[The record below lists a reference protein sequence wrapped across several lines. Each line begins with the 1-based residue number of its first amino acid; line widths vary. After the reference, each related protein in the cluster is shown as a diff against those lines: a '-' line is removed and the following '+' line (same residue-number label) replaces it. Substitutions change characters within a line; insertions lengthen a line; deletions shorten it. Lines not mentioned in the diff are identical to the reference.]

1 MYYTVEYIIFNTIL
15 IISLLIIIIIIVI
28 VIILSRAVE
37 KQRVEAIEFLLSNSV
52 NVPLG
57 NLGNRSTPLL
67 AACFNSDIKIATL
80 LIKHS
85 PILCFVTDEKMGLSP
100 LHISCSRGN
109 TPIVMAMLRVLKDD
123 YYNTESDEESEHTL
137 NIRDSIGRTPLF
149 NACYHGRLEVVKGL
163 LQFKEELPHT
173 VDINVPEQGG
183 RTPLHA
189 AIASSKNSKE
199 IVDLLL
205 KHSELDLNVVGR
217 ASSRARKYLLKLL
230 QRRDSSS
237 SIPFIRFD
245 QPGPSSSPRPLHDSP
260 FSPPLTCSPLDTPVS
275 DDLDTEYGVL
285 RSKGSG
291 DNPLFPVTPKSP
303 VSTLTHSTTP
313 TSPPKTTP
321 TTTMSVYQ
329 SSSGLLQIKN
339 NPVNTEGGGGEGEGD
354 IQVTPLA
361 EACIFHNDDII
372 DALLAHGATDSNTLA
387 TQICATIRRSE
398 LLRKIL
404 SRQCELEDEGVG
416 LDGLHPLRHHLQW
429 KGKHLKSVKGAW
441 LDSEA
446 SFYTIGR
453 GSIDG
458 CQVIPYERVGYT
470 GISKVTLSR
479 NHLISVPIEL
489 FQLPNVTSIDL
500 SYNQLKSLPEP
511 SNGWSCDNLSM
522 LNLSENSLTM
532 LPSCLWA
539 LPSITMVMASDNKLE
554 YLLTGYDPFQDG
566 KLSKTLIEVNL
577 SRNCLPTVTEF
588 LFLFPRLSRIN
599 LSHNSLI
606 FLPKA
611 MWFLESLKDLNLSHN
626 QLESLPLCESDEIQ
640 LSIDE
645 DSTIMRFATP
655 MKDLNVT
662 LRDESINLQDTHTE
676 NLSTNKRSSK
686 IFRIQP
692 VANVDM
698 IQQEATVEQ
707 SCDYSNLTTLN
718 ISHNDFICFPTG
730 LPCLAPN
737 LTELNISNNR
747 IQCIDIA
754 FLPQSLRKLIAR
766 SCMIKRVGNTLMESK
781 LKRIHRK
788 CFHTQDTGICLHRS
802 HNSLQYLQTLDL
814 LDNEI
819 ERLQLIQHTPL
830 KRKTQD
836 VTEDEVSYQQ
846 HITPLSLLYPSLE
859 GLNLSRNQLRGEL
872 NPNVGQLRQLKW
884 LRLSGNHQLERIPL
898 EIAHLKGMRSTFT
911 ELEMRDLPNLV
922 EPPAEYHSPH
932 MQVGQI
938 LVYLRSKLKQ

>member
-1 MYYTVEYIIFNTIL
+1 M
-15 IISLLIIIIIIVI
+15 S
-28 VIILSRAVE
+28 
-37 KQRVEAIEFLLSNSV
+37 
-52 NVPLG
+52 VPLG

-67 AACFNSDIKIATL
+67 AACFNSDIKIASL

-85 PILCFVTDEKMGLSP
+85 PILCFATDEQLGLSP

-109 TPIVMAMLRVLKDD
+109 TPIVMTMLQVLRDD
-123 YYNTESDEESEHTL
+123 YYNSDTGEVSKHTL

-163 LQFKEELPHT
+163 IEFKVELPHT
-173 VDINVPEQGG
+173 LDINVPEQGG

-189 AIASSKNSKE
+189 AIAASRNSKE

-205 KHSELDLNVVGR
+205 KQTELDLNVVGK

-230 QRRDSSS
+230 RHRDSSS
-237 SIPFIRFD
+237 TIPFIGLD
-245 QPGPSSSPRPLHDSP
+245 QPGPSSSPRPLHESP
-260 FSPPLTCSPLDTPVS
+260 FSPPVTCSPLDTPIS
-275 DDLDTEYGVL
+275 DDLDMEYGVL

-291 DNPLFPVTPKSP
+291 DSPLFPVTPKSP
-303 VSTLTHSTTP
+303 VSTRSTTP
-313 TSPPKTTP
+313 TSPPSTTP

-339 NPVNTEGGGGEGEGD
+339 SPVITEGGGEEGEGD

-361 EACIFHNDDII
+361 EACIFHNDEII
-372 DALLAHGATDSNTLA
+372 DSLLAHGATDTNTLA
-387 TQICATIRRSE
+387 TQICAVIRRSE
-398 LLRKIL
+398 PLRKIL
-404 SRQCELEDEGVG
+404 SRQCELEEDGIGVEGHS
-416 LDGLHPLRHHLQW
+416 LMYLLQW
-429 KGKHLKSVKGAW
+429 KGKHLKSIKGAW
-441 LDSEA
+441 LGSEA

-458 CQVIPYERVGYT
+458 CQLIPYERVGYQ
-470 GISKVTLSR
+470 GISKVTLAR
-479 NHLISVPIEL
+479 NRLMSVPLEL
-489 FQLPNVTSIDL
+489 FQLPNVTFIDL
-500 SYNQLKSLPEP
+500 SNNQLKSLPEP
-511 SNGWSCDNLSM
+511 SEGFNGWSCDSLSM
-522 LNLSENSLTM
+522 LNLSGNSLTM

-539 LPSITMVMASDNKLE
+539 LPSITQVTASNNKLE
-554 YLLTGYDPFQDG
+554 SLLTGYDPSQNG
-566 KLSKTLIEVNL
+566 KLSKTLTEVNL
-577 SRNCLPTVTEF
+577 SQNCLPTVKEF
-588 LFLFPRLSRIN
+588 LFLFPHLSRIN

-606 FLPKA
+606 SLPEA
-611 MWFLESLKDLNLSHN
+611 MWFQESLKDLNLSHN
-626 QLESLPLCESDEIQ
+626 QLKSLPLCKTDELQ

-645 DSTIMRFATP
+645 EPTILRFATP

-662 LRDESINLQDTHTE
+662 LRDESSSRQATTGNP
-676 NLSTNKRSSK
+676 STKRSSK
-686 IFRIQP
+686 IFHIQP
-692 VANVDM
+692 VTNVDM

-718 ISHNDFICFPTG
+718 ISHNDFICFPSG

-747 IQCIDIA
+747 IQCIDIV

-781 LKRIHRK
+781 LKCIHRK
-788 CFHTQDTGICLHRS
+788 CYHSSDTGICLHRS

-814 LDNEI
+814 LGNEL
-819 ERLQLIQHTPL
+819 ERLQLIQHAPL

-836 VTEDEVSYQQ
+836 VTEDEVTYQQ

-859 GLNLSRNQLRGEL
+859 GLNLSRNQLRGQL
-872 NPNVGQLRQLKW
+872 NPNVGQLKQLKW

-898 EIAHLKGMRSTFT
+898 EIAYLKSMRSTFT
-911 ELEMRDLPNLV
+911 ELEMKDLPNLV
-922 EPPAEYHSPH
+922 EPPAEYHNPN